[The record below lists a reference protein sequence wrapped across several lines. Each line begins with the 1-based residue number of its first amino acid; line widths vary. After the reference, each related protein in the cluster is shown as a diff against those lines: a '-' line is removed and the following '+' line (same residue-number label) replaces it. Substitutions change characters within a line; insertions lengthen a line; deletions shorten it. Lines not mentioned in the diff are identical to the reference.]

1 MIHSMTGYGKSIGE
15 ISGKKITVE
24 IINCEEAIK
33 NNINEN

>member
-1 MIHSMTGYGKSIGE
+1 MKGYKPRDSL
-15 ISGKKITVE
+15 SSVKNKITVE